1 MAASESRCDGLAGR
15 IRHSRSHRGHA
26 INQLANIYTY
36 LDLSA
41 LAADD
46 TSLMTFFPPVCQLE
60 DFRWSNVKHKHQP
73 FHAQGFMQYVQIDI
87 FSQYKLLERGV
98 SWAAQASVF
107 DLFPKG
113 KEGACSQGWQEMWG
127 LWAQNFKVGSK
138 NIDIWVC
145 VSFWMRWKNNHE
157 LRLFWNVFYEDC
169 CCVGKS
175 VIYILLLVIGAFLG
189 SAPCLSAC

>member
-1 MAASESRCDGLAGR
+1 
-15 IRHSRSHRGHA
+15 
-26 INQLANIYTY
+26 
-36 LDLSA
+36 
-41 LAADD
+41 
-46 TSLMTFFPPVCQLE
+46 
-60 DFRWSNVKHKHQP
+60 
-73 FHAQGFMQYVQIDI
+73 MQYVQIDI

-138 NIDIWVC
+138 NIDI
-145 VSFWMRWKNNHE
+145 
-157 LRLFWNVFYEDC
+157 RLFWNVFYEDC